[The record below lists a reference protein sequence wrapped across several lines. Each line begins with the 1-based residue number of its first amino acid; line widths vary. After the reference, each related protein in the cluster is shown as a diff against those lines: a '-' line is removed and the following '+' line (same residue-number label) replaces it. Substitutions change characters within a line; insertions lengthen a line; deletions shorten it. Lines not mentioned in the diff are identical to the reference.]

1 MGLLSKIFNNARK
14 PDGFFGKIMVNGM
27 NTGSHAAM
35 SEWAFAKITVPNEG
49 ELLDIGCGGG
59 ANLARMLQRSQN
71 GQVTGIDYSAV
82 SVNKSRSFNSEA
94 VQQKRCTVLE
104 GDVSKLPFANEQ
116 FQLVTAFE
124 TIYFWPDIE
133 HCFKEVQRVMS
144 QGAQFCIVN
153 ESDGEQP
160 SDAKWSSI
168 VEGMHPYNR
177 EEIKEHLENVGFVDV
192 EVSVDEKRHW
202 LIATAKKGN

>member
-35 SEWAFAKITVPNEG
+35 SEWAFTKITVPNEG

-59 ANLARMLQRSQN
+59 ANLARMLERSQN

-124 TIYFWPDIE
+124 TIYFWPEIE
-133 HCFKEVQRVMS
+133 H
-144 QGAQFCIVN
+144 
-153 ESDGEQP
+153 
-160 SDAKWSSI
+160 
-168 VEGMHPYNR
+168 
-177 EEIKEHLENVGFVDV
+177 
-192 EVSVDEKRHW
+192 
-202 LIATAKKGN
+202 